1 MLFFHSSSGSDWSVQ
16 VVGEVRTVK
25 LLTLGEDPQPACYL
39 SLMQQF
45 APNAVMFVHTKG
57 DPDSASPTIISA
69 LQAAG
74 PGLTIRG
81 QQVLTLPVLMDRVLT
96 TARFGAELLAAFAS
110 LALLLAAIGTYGVMS
125 YAVGQR
131 TQEIGIRIALGAQRG
146 NILRMVMG
154 NGMAMVFTGT
164 AAGLVASIFLTRTVS
179 SLLYGIESF
188 DALSFL
194 VIAAILLAVAAVS
207 CWLPARRAMRVDPM
221 IALRY
226 E

>member
-1 MLFFHSSSGSDWSVQ
+1 
-16 VVGEVRTVK
+16 
-25 LLTLGEDPQPACYL
+25 
-39 SLMQQF
+39 
-45 APNAVMFVHTKG
+45 
-57 DPDSASPTIISA
+57 
-69 LQAAG
+69 
-74 PGLTIRG
+74 
-81 QQVLTLPVLMDRVLT
+81 MDRVLT
-96 TARFGAELLAAFAS
+96 TARFGAELLAAFAL
-110 LALLLAAIGTYGVMS
+110 LALILAAIGTYGVMS

-164 AAGLVASIFLTRTVS
+164 AVGLLASVFLTRTVS